1 MNSWSN
7 CLQHILGSA
16 LLGSGF
22 FANTN
27 IISGRQL
34 LFLREKIG
42 HKDMKLYE

>member
-16 LLGSGF
+16 LLCSGF

-27 IISGRQL
+27 IISGQQL
-34 LFLREKIG
+34 LFFERKNRTQR
-42 HKDMKLYE
+42 YETL